1 MKIGIVIPGYNIGG
15 QLRSVLSKCLH
26 HVSRK
31 HIYVVDDGSTD
42 RTVEIAK
49 EEKVVVHRHSSNL
62 GKGAALK
69 SGFQLALSDGL
80 EGVVTIDGDGQH
92 DPDFIPSFLSV
103 MQETGCDF
111 VMGVRPFRICEISTD
126 RILSN
131 RLSSLIVSLIVGRPI
146 YDSQCGFRLIQRKV
160 IEDITLDTNHFETET
175 ELLVK
180 AMRHGFRVGFCPIS
194 VVHTAYKSRIRR
206 LPDTIRFC
214 RLILKLLTERG

>member
-1 MKIGIVIPGYNIGG
+1 MKVGIVIPGYNISR
-15 QLRSVLSKCLH
+15 QLHSVLSKCFR
-26 HVSRK
+26 HVPRR

-42 RTVEIAK
+42 KTIEIAR
-49 EEKVVVHRHSSNL
+49 EAKVVVHRHDSNL

-69 SGFQLALSDGL
+69 SGFRLALSDGL
-80 EGVVTIDGDGQH
+80 EGVISMDGDGQH

-111 VMGVRPFRICEISTD
+111 VMGVRPFRLCQMPAD

-131 RLSSLIVSLIVGRPI
+131 RLSSLIVSSMVGQAI
-146 YDSQCGFRLIQRKV
+146 YDSQCGFRLFRRNVVEAIP
-160 IEDITLDTNHFETET
+160 LDTNHFETET

-180 AMRHGFRVGFCPIS
+180 AIKSGFRIGFCPIS
-194 VVHTAYKSRIRR
+194 VVQTDYKSRIRR

-214 RLILKLLTERG
+214 RLICQLLMEKR

>member
-1 MKIGIVIPGYNIGG
+1 MKVGIVIPGYNIGR

-26 HVSRK
+26 YVSRK
-31 HIYVVDDGSTD
+31 HIYVIDDGSTD

-62 GKGAALK
+62 GKGSALK

-80 EGVVTIDGDGQH
+80 EGVITIDGDGQH

-111 VMGVRPFRICEISTD
+111 VMGVRPFRICEMPAD

-131 RLSSLIVSLIVGRPI
+131 RLSSLIVSSIVGQRI
-146 YDSQCGFRLIQRKV
+146 YDSQCGFRLIRKNV
-160 IEDITLDTNHFETET
+160 IEDIALDTNHFETET

-180 AMRHGFRVGFCPIS
+180 SIRHGFRIGFCPIP

-206 LPDTIRFC
+206 LPDTVRFC
-214 RLILKLLTERG
+214 RLICKLLKKQR